1 MSRPA
6 IILASGSASRRA
18 VLSAAGVEAI
28 GIRPNVDEAPVR
40 DAMRAEAAPVR
51 DQAMALAELK
61 AIKVS
66 RQNPG
71 LVIGGDQ
78 MLALG
83 DRAFDKPADM
93 AGARS
98 HLEALS
104 GQTHVLETAL
114 VICEDGQPVWRH
126 LARPKLT
133 MRTLSPAFID
143 TYLDTVGEA
152 LLETVGAYQLEGRGA
167 QLFTRIDGDFFS
179 ILGLPL
185 LPLLDYLRVRGVL
198 NS

>member
-28 GIRPNVDEAPVR
+28 GIKPNVDEAPVR
-40 DAMRAEAAPVR
+40 DAMRAEGASVR

-78 MLALG
+78 MLAFG

-198 NS
+198 DS